1 MGFNCTICSKEY
13 KSSQS
18 LWNHNNKMHKDDNNK
33 EITYNCK
40 HCNLSFDSR
49 YKKYYHQKK
58 CINDLANANT
68 DLINDKTNITT
79 NSNNNITNSQINSN
93 NTIIINNYKNDNLE
107 YISEKFK
114 DKIFKHLI
122 YDEDHHLPLPN
133 LIENIKFNPNHKE
146 NNNIKITSDR
156 SKIGFYYD
164 KNKWQAM
171 NKDEL
176 LEELCDYGF
185 KIFKNFF
192 NEKEQD
198 LNDEIKN
205 QFKNFQV
212 RLKSEFRKKIKAK
225 IENIAYIFTINNQNE
240 LDV

>member
-1 MGFNCTICSKEY
+1 M
-13 KSSQS
+13 
-18 LWNHNNKMHKDDNNK
+18 NNINK
-33 EITYNCK
+33 QNIII
-40 HCNLSFDSR
+40 
-49 YKKYYHQKK
+49 KK
-58 CINDLANANT
+58 CT
-68 DLINDKTNITT
+68 HE
-79 NSNNNITNSQINSN
+79 NNNIYNSQINK
-93 NTIIINNYKNDNLE
+93 YKNDNLE
-107 YISEKFK
+107 YISDKFK

-122 YDEDHHLPLPN
+122 YEDDHYLPLSK
-133 LIENIKFNPNHKE
+133 LLENIKFNPNHKE

-171 NKDEL
+171 NKDDL

-192 NEKEQD
+192 DEKQEELPED
-198 LNDEIKN
+198 IKS

-212 RLKSEFRKKIKAK
+212 RLKSEFRKKIKTK
-225 IENIAYIFTINNQNE
+225 IENIAYIFTLNNQNE